1 MFRFEAK
8 KGYFLYP
15 EANETEN
22 EPLWLNR
29 GTTFEK
35 NVVPRDGISVMKHG
49 LQIPTNA
56 GDYKAFVKQ
65 IEEREKEFIK
75 EFGVSAGG

>member
-35 NVVPRDGISVMKHG
+35 NVVPRDGIFVKKHG
-49 LQIPTNA
+49 LRIPKA
-56 GDYKAFVKQ
+56 VDYKSFVKQ
-65 IEEREKEFIK
+65 IEDSENSFKK